1 MNLLMIWNINV
12 TVIAIPVIIAKLPK
26 ASPFMWR
33 CTKVKSDK
41 EVHNFFFGYVIGQKI
56 RKALEILLGIA
67 IAVVL
72 WCIPL
77 WLFNFLGIGHS

>member
-1 MNLLMIWNINV
+1 M
-12 TVIAIPVIIAKLPK
+12 
-26 ASPFMWR
+26 
-33 CTKVKSDK
+33 KSDK

-56 RKALEILLGIA
+56 RKALEVLLGIA
-67 IAVVL
+67 IAVLL